1 MKLPL
6 LKKERKE
13 KEKGGTTIFSQP
25 QNIFKD
31 QKIAWAMNKIPSTS
45 NSLSTHPEE

>member
-13 KEKGGTTIFSQP
+13 KEKGGTTIFSQSH
-25 QNIFKD
+25 FKD
-31 QKIAWAMNKIPSTS
+31 QKIAWAMNKIPSIS

>member
-6 LKKERKE
+6 LKKER

-31 QKIAWAMNKIPSTS
+31 QKIAWAMNKIPSIS